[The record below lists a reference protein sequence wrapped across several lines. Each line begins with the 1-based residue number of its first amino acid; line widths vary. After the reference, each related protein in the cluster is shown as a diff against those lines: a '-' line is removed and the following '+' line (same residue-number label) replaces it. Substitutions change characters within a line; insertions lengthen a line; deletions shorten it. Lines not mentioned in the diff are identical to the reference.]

1 MQLQHTVMLKLYA
14 RFTCKTY
21 IYTLICMYKKKK
33 EKEKKEEE
41 IDCHL
46 CCLAKVT
53 FTMKKVMHWRADD
66 VLVLHLIKMWNK
78 QFCHSLH
85 SPNL

>member
-33 EKEKKEEE
+33 GEREKRGRNRLPSLLFSKSHLHHEKSDALES
-41 IDCHL
+41 
-46 CCLAKVT
+46 
-53 FTMKKVMHWRADD
+53 R
-66 VLVLHLIKMWNK
+66 
-78 QFCHSLH
+78 
-85 SPNL
+85 